1 MMKNKKAIAM
11 LLLVAML
18 FSIMPTVVFAETG
31 SASATT
37 TAYVTIVDQG
47 EIVVAHKEVTVT
59 TGSAIIDDFLHEIHD
74 EYDKAYITTES
85 VYGLCIATL
94 WDDSSGNFGYWVND
108 ASAGG
113 LNDVVQDGDNVVAYI
128 TQKSYPNNE
137 SYTCFDLDSIIL
149 EDSIYGAYLEL
160 ELSIAGYD
168 SSWNTIFTALK
179 DENVVVIDDDLTAT
193 ILKFTTDS
201 EGKVG
206 ISFPGLNENE
216 SEKKYFITVEQGEDK
231 TIVPPVCEVT
241 VKKALTAEDNE
252 KNAQSKAMKKITNV
266 ITSLNANTPI
276 VAKNGD
282 NLLTAINN
290 IINDGAFTVVL
301 DENTDIYDSNGIIT
315 ETDSK
320 GAVNVQATIMYGNVT
335 KSVKIPVLI
344 NGVLADSTKLLDN
357 IASSYV
363 NATNKWNVM
372 DMGTYSRL
380 ENAKYTLAT
389 KQNYVN
395 TIISKIQE
403 GRYVE
408 SDYAT
413 EVILPLTSIGI
424 DATELYPKNSK
435 TPIDAIKI
443 LTEISSDVSAWVTP
457 YTLMAYKQGYGTVE
471 KENELLTGLLAL
483 QDPVSGSFA
492 YSVDSTGEILATL
505 AFYRGNSA
513 VENAITNAIRY
524 LSTQVR
530 EDGVY
535 TDGWNGYNANSTAM
549 AIIGL
554 AAVYDKDN
562 ETITTLFEK
571 SVQGLLSFAVNG
583 NTGFWKAPNTTV
595 VDAKATEQGFR
606 ALIAASQVM
615 KTGQAFNVY
624 DFSGNTL
631 NPGYEKEIGSS
642 SGSGGSYVPKDDKI
656 TVKVSIKAIDGYWM
670 QNKSVTLEKGA
681 TASDALL
688 KAIKGTGIAQE
699 GAEDGYIESMEYNG
713 VELGEFTHG
722 DYSGWMYKVNGTAPN
737 VGVTSYV
744 LSDSDGILFYF
755 TEDYTKESMD
765 EEKDK
770 DKEEKESDKI
780 TTTPVT
786 EVFGDVSNHWASEAI
801 QYVYDNGILRG
812 VSDSEFA
819 PEATFS
825 RAMIAAVLH
834 RLAGSPDFSWSYP
847 FKDVSDI
854 TWYAGPVAWAHQN
867 QLVGGMTETTY
878 APENPITREQFA
890 VMLMRYAAYCGY
902 DTTTT
907 VALNRYADANS
918 VSDYAQTAMQW
929 AVSIG
934 LIHGRTA
941 DTLAPQGTA
950 TRAEVSVMLERF
962 MKLYQPVETNE
973 DTK

>member
-1 MMKNKKAIAM
+1 M

-18 FSIMPTVVFAETG
+18 FSIMPTAVFAETG

-37 TAYVTIVDQG
+37 TAYVTIVNQG
-47 EIVVAHKEVTVT
+47 NFVVMHKEVPIVDYNDN
-59 TGSAIIDDFLHEIHD
+59 GILDIDDALYATHDIYYPGGAESGYSSYIHD
-74 EYDKAYITTES
+74 EY
-85 VYGLCIATL
+85 GLSLGKL
-94 WDDSSGNFGYWVND
+94 WGDSSGNFGYNVNNAIAWNLSD
-108 ASAGG
+108 TVE
-113 LNDVVQDGDNVVAYI
+113 NGDHVVAFTPYA
-128 TQKSYPNNE
+128 TYSYFNTDKLTT
-137 SYTCFDLDSIIL
+137 SSSSIN
-149 EDSIYGAYLEL
+149 LEL
-160 ELSIAGYD
+160 FYSGYEGWNPVEMPISNADIIVDGMLTGQKTTTSGAVTLSFKNEGTYIVSATTESMILVPPICVVTYD
-168 SSWNTIFTALK
+168 TNYVADDEH
-179 DENVVVIDDDLTAT
+179 DENQGNEGSG
-193 ILKFTTDS
+193 DS
-201 EGKVG
+201 EG
-206 ISFPGLNENE
+206 
-216 SEKKYFITVEQGEDK
+216 
-231 TIVPPVCEVT
+231 
-241 VKKALTAEDNE
+241 
-252 KNAQSKAMKKITNV
+252 
-266 ITSLNANTPI
+266 
-276 VAKNGD
+276 
-282 NLLTAINN
+282 
-290 IINDGAFTVVL
+290 
-301 DENTDIYDSNGIIT
+301 IT
-315 ETDSK
+315 ES
-320 GAVNVQATIMYGNVT
+320 ATI
-335 KSVKIPVLI
+335 KDIPDLME
-344 NGVLADSTKLLDN
+344 N
-357 IASSYV
+357 IAKGYV
-363 NATNKWNVM
+363 NAENKWNVM
-372 DMGTYSRL
+372 DMGTYSKL
-380 ENAKYTLAT
+380 NGAQYSLSDVAKQ
-389 KQNYVN
+389 KYVN
-395 TIISKIQE
+395 TVIKNTLNGNYDE
-403 GRYVE
+403 DNGYG
-408 SDYAT
+408 SDQQNYST

-424 DATELYPKNSK
+424 NAMFLYPENSNTALDPLTK
-435 TPIDAIKI
+435 LENTTPY
-443 LTEISSDVSAWVTP
+443 ISEWVTP
-457 YTLMAYKQGYGTVE
+457 YTLMAYNQGYGAGSN
-471 KENELLTGLLAL
+471 ENELLSDLLAL
-483 QDPVSGSFA
+483 QNEDGGFGAWGS
-492 YSVDSTGEILATL
+492 SVDSVGETL
-505 AFYRGNSA
+505 AALSFYQNKEEVRVAIDKA
-513 VENAITNAIRY
+513 VTY
-524 LSTQVR
+524 LSNQIH

-549 AIIGL
+549 AVIGL
-554 AAVYDKDN
+554 AAVYDKYD
-562 ETITTLFEK
+562 ETITRLFEK
-571 SVQGLLSFAVNG
+571 SVQGLLSFAVND

-595 VDAKATEQGFR
+595 VNAKATEQGFR

-688 KAIKGTGIAQE
+688 KAIKGTGITQE
-699 GAEDGYIESMEYNG
+699 GAEDDYIESMEYNG

-867 QLVGGMTETTY
+867 QLIGGMTETTY
-878 APENPITREQFA
+878 APENPITREQLA